1 MKIKAK
7 IKGNIVKVKALAK
20 HPMIT
25 YDQAKKKTGNSQD
38 ANFIT
43 QLTAS
48 VNGKLVYEVSTS
60 QFLSKNP
67 IFKFKFKG
75 AKKGDV
81 LTMTWVD
88 KKGHTKTSKTKI
100 K

>member
-1 MKIKAK
+1 MT
-7 IKGNIVKVKALAK
+7 
-20 HPMIT
+20 T
-25 YDQAKKKTGNSQD
+25 YNQAKKKTGNKDD

-43 QLTAS
+43 HLTAS
-48 VNGKLVYEVSTS
+48 VNGDLVFEVSTS

-75 AKKGDV
+75 AQKGDI
-81 LTMTWVD
+81 LTMTWID
-88 KKGHTKTSKTKI
+88 KKGNTKTSKTKI